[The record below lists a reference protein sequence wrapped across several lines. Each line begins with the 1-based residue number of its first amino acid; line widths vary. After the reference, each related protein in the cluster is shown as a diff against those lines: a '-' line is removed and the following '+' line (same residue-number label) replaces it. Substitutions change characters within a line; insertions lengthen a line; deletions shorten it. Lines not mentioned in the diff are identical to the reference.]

1 MEAVIGAGIKVR
13 LVGLARFFEC
23 GFIGRGSAGIHVKNS
38 QTGPKLLMLLLFLL
52 LLLMEIAAE
61 ATKWPISTK
70 KSNFSPSI

>member
-1 MEAVIGAGIKVR
+1 MAFAFWFDPTAINGNYAEWAA
-13 LVGLARFFEC
+13 ARVF
-23 GFIGRGSAGIHVKNS
+23 RGSAGIHVKNS